1 MLTEFTV
8 AHIEGKCPNTQE
20 LQHFNLWGQ
29 VPSYFLYFHRALINY
44 RNPFTR
50 PTLFLL
56 LMLIRQV
63 LFSLVLHKRLSMT
76 CNLRALVENK
86 TTCAPH
92 NLSCYILFHKVST
105 GENSKQPEKNEC
117 DPRSSGEGQLGLT
130 WKWVGVIDRKIGS
143 IYLVYRGAI
152 LHRNWYTHRHASEA
166 AVVLSIMCC
175 KNYTAINNANIILCV
190 FLDDFINN

>member
-1 MLTEFTV
+1 MRVNAPIHKNYSILICGDKYL
-8 AHIEGKCPNTQE
+8 AI
-20 LQHFNLWGQ
+20 
-29 VPSYFLYFHRALINY
+29 FLYFHRALINY

-105 GENSKQPEKNEC
+105 GENSKQPEKNKC